1 MHYSCRK
8 YGYFFI
14 EDFDT
19 QALNFENVFSE
30 AIRFFNL
37 PKNKKLIN
45 IALPSNQYLG
55 YRGIGTEKSVMTGC
69 LELCEQ
75 YKFGYLYDKESKSS
89 TLLLNYLFSYE
100 SVFKKYTQLYFSVM
114 EQIATKLLTII
125 GNNFGLGRN
134 YFQSY
139 CNQPTHQLGLNYYPA
154 EKLDKQTCQNY
165 AMSAHKDLCLLA
177 IIAQN
182 KEGLM
187 VQNLQG
193 GWKLIPYMPSTLLVL
208 LGDYLERWT
217 NNYYMAPVHRVLES
231 TEDAR
236 ISLIYK
242 HRPNFETVIPLI
254 PGINP
259 EKSAKDARSEFHTGK
274 AYENKINSIMSNE
287 E

>member
-1 MHYSCRK
+1 MHYSCRN

-30 AIRFFNL
+30 AIRFFTL
-37 PKNKKLIN
+37 PKSKKLIN
-45 IALPSNQYLG
+45 LALPSNQYLG

-69 LELCEQ
+69 PELCEQ
-75 YKFGYLYDKESKSS
+75 YKFGYFYNKESKSS

-100 SVFKKYTQLYFSVM
+100 SIFKMYTQLYFSVM
-114 EQIATKLLTII
+114 EKIAEKVLTII
-125 GNNFGLGRN
+125 ENNFDLGRN

-139 CNQPTHQLGLNYYPA
+139 CNQPMHQLGLNYYPA
-154 EKLDKQTCQNY
+154 ENLDKKTCQNY

-187 VQNLQG
+187 VQSLQG
-193 GWKLIPYMPSTLLVL
+193 EWKIIPYMPNTLLVL

-217 NNYYMAPVHRVLES
+217 NNYYIAPVHRVLES

-242 HRPNFETVIPLI
+242 HRPNYETVIPLI

-259 EKSAKDARSEFHTGK
+259 EKSAKDARIEFHTGK

-287 E
+287 K